1 LAEIKVLFIFLGGV
15 EVVEKLDY
23 DLMNIREKMRQRQK
37 NLNRLEQLRSSIQT
51 HASRL
56 YDLEYK
62 MNLEKAD
69 VEELEGLSLTSLIA
83 ALLRNKEDKL
93 KKEKDEYILARL
105 RYEECLALIETLK
118 SEKSSLESELSLLGN
133 LDAAYECILNR
144 KEQLILKSNNN
155 YKLKL
160 IELTEELSEARS
172 DYKEVEEAINAGN
185 QVVLDINKLL
195 KNLNSANSWG
205 TWDMLGGGFI
215 ATSIKHDYIN
225 LAKEDAYNLNN
236 RMAAFKRELS
246 DIDFDSNIE
255 IDISSFEVFGDYFF
269 DGFFIDWIVQNKI
282 EDSYG
287 SARKLLEKVG
297 VAMEGLES
305 SLKYKEQIISKL
317 DYKRRRLIEQE
328 LR

>member
-1 LAEIKVLFIFLGGV
+1 MVQ
-15 EVVEKLDY
+15 KLDY
-23 DLMNIREKMRQRQK
+23 DLMNLKEKMRQRQK
-37 NLNRLEQLRSSIQT
+37 NLNRLEQLRSSIQI

-56 YDLEYK
+56 NDLEYK
-62 MNLEKAD
+62 MNIEKAD

-93 KKEKDEYILARL
+93 RKEKDEYILAKL
-105 RYEECLALIETLK
+105 RYEECLALLETLK
-118 SEKSSLESELSLLGN
+118 SEKSYLESELSLLGN
-133 LDAAYECILNR
+133 LDAAYEDILNQ
-144 KEQLILKSNNN
+144 KEKLILRSNNQN
-155 YKLKL
+155 RLKL
-160 IELTEELSEARS
+160 IELSEELSEAKS

-185 QVVLDINKLL
+185 QVVLEINKLL

-225 LAKEDAYNLNN
+225 SAKEDAYNLNN
-236 RMAAFKRELS
+236 HMAAFKRELS

-255 IDISSFEVFGDYFF
+255 IDISGFEVFGDYFF

-287 SARKLLEKVG
+287 SARKLFEKVE
-297 VAMEGLES
+297 VAMEGLEG
-305 SLKYKEQIISKL
+305 SLKYKEQIISELEDK
-317 DYKRRRLIEQE
+317 KRILLEQE
-328 LR
+328 L